1 MYIYFYGSPAGGGV
15 WLVAIPRQKILEADG
30 VREKEGDEVA
40 DKNGYVHDHFLLPMH
55 NLGKRVDE

>member
-1 MYIYFYGSPAGGGV
+1 M